1 MSLPGQR
8 GATEVPPAPPSTG
21 RWEFLVTA
29 LRRLV
34 RGTAWV
40 AGLGLLIMVMV
51 TCVDVV
57 LRKLGHPLPG
67 AYDLVRVAAGL
78 TIACALP
85 YTTAIKGHVAVE
97 YFHHRLG
104 RRGRKVVD
112 TLIRLPIIAMF
123 SLFTWQFIAYG
134 IQLRASGEVS
144 MTLQLPVFWVPY
156 VMAFA
161 CAQVVLVTLWHL
173 LHPGKPLIKP

>member
-1 MSLPGQR
+1 MN
-8 GATEVPPAPPSTG
+8 
-21 RWEFLVTA
+21 FLVKT
-29 LRRLV
+29 LRKLV
-34 RGTAWV
+34 LLS
-40 AGLGLLIMVMV
+40 AGIAGASLLTMMAV

-67 AYDLVRVAAGL
+67 AYDLVKMAAAV

-97 YFHHRLG
+97 FFYHRLG
-104 RRGRKVVD
+104 RRGRIVAD
-112 TLIRLPIIAMF
+112 TLIRVAIMGLF
-123 SLFTWQFIAYG
+123 SLLTWQLLHYG
-134 IQLRASGEVS
+134 ARLKSSGEVS

-161 CAQVVLVTLWHL
+161 CAVVVLVTLYHL
-173 LHPGKPLIKP
+173 LHPGKALLEP

>member
-1 MSLPGQR
+1 MIP
-8 GATEVPPAPPSTG
+8 ATATTG
-21 RWEFLVTA
+21 RSDFVVTA

-34 RGTAWV
+34 RFTAGV
-40 AGLGLLIMVMV
+40 AGLGLLTMMTV

-57 LRKLGHPLPG
+57 MRKLGHPLPG
-67 AYDLVRVAAGL
+67 AYDLVKVAAGV

-104 RRGRKVVD
+104 RRGRVVAD
-112 TLIRLPIIAMF
+112 TLIRLGIMALFI
-123 SLFTWQFIAYG
+123 LFTWQFIIYG
-134 IQLRASGEVS
+134 TRLRSSGEVS
-144 MTLQLPVFWVPY
+144 MTLRLPVFWVPY
-156 VMAFA
+156 LMAFS

>member
-1 MSLPGQR
+1 MDFLATSLR
-8 GATEVPPAPPSTG
+8 K
-21 RWEFLVTA
+21 
-29 LRRLV
+29 LV
-34 RGTAWV
+34 RLTGGV
-40 AGLGLLIMVMV
+40 AGLGLLTMMTV

-57 LRKLGHPLPG
+57 MRKLGHPLPG
-67 AYDLVRVAAGL
+67 AYDLVKVAAGL

-104 RRGRKVVD
+104 RRGRVVVD
-112 TLIRLPIIAMF
+112 TMIRLPIMAMF
-123 SLFTWQFIAYG
+123 SLFAWELISYG
-134 IQLRASGEVS
+134 TKLRSSGEVS

-156 VMAFA
+156 VMAFS

>member
-1 MSLPGQR
+1 MPNKNTQ
-8 GATEVPPAPPSTG
+8 
-21 RWEFLVTA
+21 
-29 LRRLV
+29 
-34 RGTAWV
+34 
-40 AGLGLLIMVMV
+40 
-51 TCVDVV
+51 
-57 LRKLGHPLPG
+57 
-67 AYDLVRVAAGL
+67 AAG
-78 TIACALP
+78 A
-85 YTTAIKGHVAVE
+85 
-97 YFHHRLG
+97 
-104 RRGRKVVD
+104 D

-144 MTLQLPVFWVPY
+144 MTLQLPVFWVPF